1 MRSSFARAAAAGLVL
16 GAGAGLK
23 LPTAV
28 FAVGFCAAF
37 LFTAG
42 SPGRRFG
49 LAFAFGFGVLGGMA
63 AFAGPWIRFRHTA
76 VDVNQVAP

>member
-1 MRSSFARAAAAGLVL
+1 
-16 GAGAGLK
+16 

-37 LFTAG
+37 LVTAG

-49 LAFAFGFGVLGGMA
+49 LAFAFGVLGGMA

-76 VDVNQVAP
+76 VAVNQVAP